1 MPTATAPGDTA
12 GRQAIFV
19 GDLVDRGSQQLETL
33 AIVRNMV
40 EAGTALITLGN
51 HEFNAVAYAT
61 AKEGGGHLRE
71 REPKNDEQHEAFIAA
86 VGLDSSLHRELVDW
100 FKTIPLWLEL
110 DGLRVI
116 HACWS
121 EPDLAF
127 VRQHVS
133 ALNSLT
139 DELVVDASTET
150 HQAYASVETLVKGPE
165 VPLPYCMSF
174 DDKGGHR
181 RRDVRLRWWDNSATR
196 WNRLLAPGTAIFD
209 ADGQRVDSLPD
220 EPIPANVSRQY
231 DGDVP
236 VIFGHYWFKEPL
248 VVENTKALCVDYSAG
263 AGGPLVAYR
272 FDGESELTADH
283 LVSF

>member
-1 MPTATAPGDTA
+1 MTGYDVIGDIHGHADKLTGLLAKLGYAHSDGAWRHA

-71 REPKNDEQHEAFIAA
+71 REPKNDKQHEAFIAA

-139 DELVVDASTET
+139 DELVVNASTET

-165 VPLPYCMSF
+165 VPLPNGMSF

-209 ADGQRVDSLPD
+209 ADGQAR
-220 EPIPANVSRQY
+220 RQSS
-231 DGDVP
+231 GRTNS
-236 VIFGHYWFKEPL
+236 GE
-248 VVENTKALCVDYSAG
+248 
-263 AGGPLVAYR
+263 R
-272 FDGESELTADH
+272 FEA
-283 LVSF
+283 V